1 MIFVYELIHN
11 ESEETDGSEGF
22 QFSKTP
28 TGTIE
33 ADDFEGV
40 VDWMKDEWGY
50 LSNGEWDW
58 QCNIRGTSGEV
69 RFYNRDDGMA
79 VVFEVRRKIN

>member
-1 MIFVYELIHN
+1 MKFEYMLTHN
-11 ESEETDGSEGF
+11 ESEETEWSESFKFPGAE
-22 QFSKTP
+22 
-28 TGTIE
+28 TGIVD

-40 VDWMKDEWGY
+40 VDWMKDGWGY

-58 QCNIRGTSGEV
+58 QCNMRGTNGEI

-79 VVFEVRRKIN
+79 VVFEVRGK